1 MLTERLRAAIDSA
14 SRLSPE
20 GQDKVAAQL
29 EAAIANA
36 LWDADLNDPEN
47 DAWLEEWIAE
57 AQQDETVDFPK
68 PQATPT
74 GGSIEDDA

>member
-1 MLTERLRAAIDSA
+1 MLTERLKAAIESA

-20 GQDKVAAQL
+20 GQDKVTAQL

-47 DAWLEEWIAE
+47 DAWLEQWIAE
-57 AQQDETVDFPK
+57 ARQDETVDL
-68 PQATPT
+68 
-74 GGSIEDDA
+74 SDVCE